1 VRLLAFFLLFVLA
14 LVTLALRH
22 AAEPA
27 AAKPADLRLSTI
39 AREIARR
46 PVYVHCEGAGGDLT
60 SVDGTSGT
68 TEFVDGKP
76 ADETVLQEGV
86 CETLHNYSRLTKRGV
101 DCPLP
106 CDGSALE
113 TAWSLNALAHESY
126 HLAGIRNE
134 ARTECYALQAIDFV
148 ALRLGASAEQARQ
161 LAVYSF
167 AQLPPRMPAAY
178 SGPQCRDGG
187 AWDLRP
193 ASPVWP

>member
-1 VRLLAFFLLFVLA
+1 VRLVAFFLLFVFA
-14 LVTLALRH
+14 LLTFALRH

-27 AAKPADLRLSTI
+27 AAKANDLRLSTI
-39 AREIARR
+39 ASEIARR
-46 PVYVHCEGAGGDLT
+46 HVSVRCEGAGGDLT

-68 TEFVDGKP
+68 TEFINGKP

-86 CETLHNYSRLTKRGV
+86 CETLHNYSRLTKRGL

-106 CDGSALE
+106 CDGSTLE

-126 HLAGIRNE
+126 HLAGVRNE

-148 ALRLGASAEQARQ
+148 ALRLGASEEQARQ
-161 LAVYSF
+161 LAAYSF
-167 AQLPPRMPAAY
+167 AQLPPRMPDAY
-178 SGPQCRDGG
+178 SSPLCRDGG

-193 ASPVWP
+193 ASRIWP

>member
-1 VRLLAFFLLFVLA
+1 VRLVAAFLLFLFA
-14 LVTLALRH
+14 LLTFALRH

-39 AREIARR
+39 SSELARR
-46 PVYVHCEGAGGDLT
+46 QVTVRCEGAGGDLT

-86 CETLHNYSRLTKRGV
+86 CETLHNYSRLTKRGL

-126 HLAGIRNE
+126 HLAGVRNE
-134 ARTECYALQAIDFV
+134 AQTECYALQAIDFV
-148 ALRLGASAEQARQ
+148 ALRLGASALQARQ
-161 LAVYSF
+161 LAAFSY
-167 AQLPPRMPAAY
+167 AELPPRMPDDY
-178 SGPQCRDGG
+178 TSPQCHDGG
-187 AWDLRP
+187 AYDLRP
-193 ASPVWP
+193 RSPVWP

>member
-1 VRLLAFFLLFVLA
+1 MRLVAFFLLFLLA
-14 LVTLALRH
+14 LVTFALRH

-27 AAKPADLRLSTI
+27 AAKPSDLRLSVI
-39 AREIARR
+39 ATEIAQRH
-46 PVYVHCEGAGGDLT
+46 VSVHCEGAGGDLT

-68 TEFVDGKP
+68 TEFVNGKP
-76 ADETVLQEGV
+76 ADQTVLQEGV
-86 CETLHNYSRLTKRGV
+86 CETLHNYSRLTKRGL

-126 HLAGIRNE
+126 HLAGVRNE
-134 ARTECYALQAIDFV
+134 AQTECYALQAIDFV
-148 ALRLGASAEQARQ
+148 ALRLGASQEQARQ
-161 LAVYSF
+161 LAIFSF

-178 SGPQCRDGG
+178 SGPECRDHG

-193 ASPVWP
+193 NDPTWP